1 MKPRDFF
8 GNNFDHSGI
17 TEGETHEYRYARP
30 SDRRRAGRPRGC
42 GPSSRAW
49 REGEALRGGERI
61 AENIRDWRH
70 VRLFSPWRYCTD
82 EAATQLLAAHGWQA
96 PAPDLLPTGG
106 DLIDHYLGPLAAL
119 PQMASVIETGA
130 RVTAIGRQGI
140 DKVVSKGRDGR
151 PFALT
156 VKSAQGSRRDLARAV
171 IDASG
176 TWSTQNPMG
185 AGGLAADGEV
195 RFRDRIAYGIPD
207 VLKRDRAVYAGR
219 RVLVIG
225 AGHSAANALLDLAG
239 LAKAEK
245 STTITWA
252 TRGTDLARIYGGGP
266 ADQLPARGEL
276 GADVKALVDRGQVTL
291 ITGFSADAVREG
303 NAGLVVDG
311 EGAGGRASIGPVDRI
326 IVATGQRP
334 DLELT
339 REVRLE
345 LDPWLESTRA
355 LGPLIDPNVHSC
367 GSVPPHGHRELAHPE
382 PGFYTVGIKS
392 YGRAPT
398 FLLLTGYEQVRSVAA
413 ALAGDLAA
421 ADDVRLVLP
430 ETGVCSAISL
440 TADAAA
446 GCCGGPAPVEAD
458 AGCVADAKAKAEN
471 QAGCGCRAAA

>member
-1 MKPRDFF
+1 MNINP
-8 GNNFDHSGI
+8 FDPLPVAVIGGGPVGLAAAAHLL
-17 TEGETHEYRYARP
+17 AR
-30 SDRRRAGRPRGC
+30 GVKVKLY
-42 GPSSRAW
+42 
-49 REGEALRGGERI
+49 EAGERI

-82 EAATQLLAAHGWQA
+82 EAATQLLASHGWRA

-106 DLIDHYLGPLAAL
+106 DLVDQYLEPLSAL
-119 PQMASVIETGA
+119 PQMASIIETGA

-156 VKSAQGSRRDLARAV
+156 VKTAQGSRRDLARAV

-185 AGGLAADGEV
+185 AAGLAADGEV

-207 VLKRDRAVYAGR
+207 VLKHDRAVYAGR

-239 LAKAEK
+239 LANAEK
-245 STTITWA
+245 STTVTWA
-252 TRGTDLARIYGGGP
+252 TRGTDLARIYGGGL

-276 GADVKALVDRGQVTL
+276 GADVKALVDKGRVTL
-291 ITGFSADAVREG
+291 ITGFSAGAVRDGE
-303 NAGLVVDG
+303 AGLLVDG
-311 EGAGGRASIGPVDRI
+311 EGTGGRSTIGPVDRI